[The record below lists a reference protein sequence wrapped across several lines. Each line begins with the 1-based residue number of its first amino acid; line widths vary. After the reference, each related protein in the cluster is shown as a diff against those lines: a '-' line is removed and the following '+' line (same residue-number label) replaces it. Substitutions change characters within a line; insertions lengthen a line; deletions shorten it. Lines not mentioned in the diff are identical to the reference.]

1 MRLADFREVHLVDFE
16 FSAPDGERPVPIC
29 LVDLEWKSGRTL
41 RLWEHELRRRSSSPY
56 PTDPDSLFV
65 AYYASAEIGCHL
77 SLGWPIPRRVL
88 DLFVEFRNLT
98 NGRDTPCGNSL
109 LGALTWFGLD
119 GIDAAEKG
127 TMRDLAIRGGPWT
140 ADERTALVNYCGQDV
155 DALARLL
162 PRMLPDIDLDRALL
176 RGRYMVATARMES
189 VGVPIDRHAHT
200 QLTTHWDH
208 IHDRLIEHI
217 DADYGVF
224 DGRTFKTRRFATFL
238 AANDIPWP
246 RLPSG
251 NLALDDDTFREMARS
266 HPRIAPLRELRVSLS
281 QLRLADLAVGQ
292 DSRNRCLLSAFRAR
306 TGRNQPST
314 SRFIFGPAVW
324 LRGLIKP
331 EPGYGLAYIDWSQQ
345 EFGIAAALSGDPNML
360 AAYTSGDPYLTFA
373 KQAHVIPESAT
384 KHSHPAIRE
393 QFKACA
399 LAVQYGMG
407 DESLG
412 HRIGQ
417 PRAEAR
423 ELLRLHHE
431 TYRTFWRWSDAT
443 VDYAHLYDHLYT
455 TFGWTLQLGP
465 RVNPRSLRNFPM
477 QANGAEML
485 RLACCLTT
493 ERGVRV
499 CAPVHDALLIEAP
512 LNQLDAT
519 IQTVQHDMA
528 EASRIVL
535 DGFTL
540 RSDVYQIRYPDRFV
554 DARGRRMW
562 ETVWAVVEESRQGGV
577 RASATVPARSCPPAL
592 STYISPSVLQR

>member
-1 MRLADFREVHLVDFE
+1 MTIANFPHVYLVDFE
-16 FSAPDGERPVPIC
+16 FSAPSGERPVPIC
-29 LVDLEWKSGRTL
+29 LVARELRTGQL
-41 RLWEHELRRRSSSPY
+41 IRLWEDELSGRADAPY
-56 PTDPDSLFV
+56 PTDDDTVIV
-65 AYYASAEIGCHL
+65 AYYASAELGCHEA
-77 SLGWPIPRRVL
+77 LGWSMPTRVL
-88 DLFVEFRNLT
+88 DLFAEFRNVS
-98 NGRDTPCGNSL
+98 NGLETPCGNGL
-109 LGALTWFGLD
+109 LGALAWFGLD
-119 GIDAAEKG
+119 SIEAAEKDS
-127 TMRDLAIRGGPWT
+127 MRDLALRGGPWT
-140 ADERTALVNYCGQDV
+140 SAERDALLTYCEQDV

-162 PRMLPDIDLDRALL
+162 PKMLPVIDLDRALV
-176 RGRYMVATARMES
+176 RGRYMAAAARMES
-189 VGVPIDRHAHT
+189 VGVPIDAQAHAT
-200 QLTTHWDH
+200 LTTHWEV
-208 IHDRLIEHI
+208 IQDRLIERL

-224 DGRTFKTRRFATFL
+224 DGRSFRAQQFATFL

-251 NLALDDDTFREMARS
+251 NLALDDETFREMARS

-281 QLRLADLAVGQ
+281 QLRLSDLAVGR

-306 TGRNQPST
+306 TGRNQPSN

-324 LRGLIKP
+324 LRGLIRP

-345 EFGIAAALSGDPNML
+345 EFGIAAALAGDPKMM
-360 AAYTSGDPYLTFA
+360 AAYASGDPYLAFA
-373 KQAHVIPESAT
+373 KQARAVPESAT

-407 DESLG
+407 DVSLG
-412 HRIGQ
+412 QRIGQ
-417 PRAEAR
+417 PVSEAR

-431 TYRTFWRWSDAT
+431 TYRAFWRWSDAT
-443 VDYAHLYDHLYT
+443 VDYAHLHSRLYT

-485 RLACCLTT
+485 RLACCFAT

-512 LNQLDAT
+512 LDQLEE
-519 IQTVQHDMA
+519 TVHAVQGYMA

-540 RSDVYQIRYPDRFV
+540 RSDAYQIRHPHRFV
-554 DARGRRMW
+554 DERGRRMW
-562 ETVWAVVEESRQGGV
+562 ETVWAVVNETRRREVG
-577 RASATVPARSCPPAL
+577 ASATVPARPCPPAL
-592 STYISPSVLQR
+592 STYISP